1 MYYKYKKIYFK
12 MDLFFTILVSAAII
26 VFGFGLVYLI
36 SYVLRR
42 YSYFTHSA
50 QFFISILSF
59 LIILSFTY
67 VAFGDEAVA
76 YLMNGLFI
84 GVGLAL
90 QPMFKTVTKGFVFD
104 GTHLSKY
111 KGEIEIHGKD
121 VRGRVHNVGMM
132 HTWIEDK
139 DGSLYMI
146 SNDTMNQSIVKVHVP
161 LKNTNAPVYQ
171 NKQIDLEQIPLLKK
185 PVVTVPVR
193 KKGF

>member
-1 MYYKYKKIYFK
+1 MKKNITG
-12 MDLFFTILVSAAII
+12 LILAGGKARRMGGIDK
-26 VFGFGLVYLI
+26 GLVKIKSQYLI

-139 DGSLYMI
+139 DGSLSLI
-146 SNDTMNQSIVKVHVP
+146 HI
-161 LKNTNAPVYQ
+161 
-171 NKQIDLEQIPLLKK
+171 
-185 PVVTVPVR
+185 
-193 KKGF
+193 